1 MNLSIDNNAFGV
13 LTAPDS
19 VRIERLLPGPIERA
33 WAYLTESDKRR
44 LWLAGGEMDLRVG
57 GAVELNFDNNR
68 LTRNDDPPPAKYA
81 GDCVNTMRGR
91 ITAIEPPHRLSYT
104 WNEDSGSKSEV
115 SFELSEQ
122 AGGQVRLVLEH
133 RRLSNR
139 NGLVSVSGGW
149 HAHLGLLIDVLS
161 QRESEGFWRTHG
173 RLEAEYEQRIPQT

>member
-1 MNLSIDNNAFGV
+1 MNLPANDAFGV

-19 VRIERLLPGPIERA
+19 VRIERVLPGPIERV
-33 WAYLTESDKRR
+33 WAYLTESDKRGR
-44 LWLAGGEMDLRVG
+44 WLAAGDMDLRVG

-81 GDCVNTMRGR
+81 SDCVNTMRGR
-91 ITAIEPPHRLSYT
+91 ITAIDPPRLLSYT

-115 SFELSEQ
+115 TFELSER
-122 AGGQVRLVLEH
+122 GNDVHLVVEH
-133 RRLSNR
+133 RHLSNR

-149 HAHLGLLIDVLS
+149 HAHLGLLIDQLS

-173 RLEAEYEQRIPQT
+173 RLEAEYEKRIPQA

>member
-1 MNLSIDNNAFGV
+1 MNLSVNDAFGV

-19 VRIERLLPGPIERA
+19 VRIERLLPGPIERV
-33 WAYLTESDKRR
+33 WAYLTESDKRGR
-44 LWLAGGEMDLRVG
+44 WLAAGDMDLRAG

-68 LTRNDDPPPAKYA
+68 LTRNDIPPPAKYA
-81 GDCVNTMRGR
+81 SDCVNVMRGR
-91 ITAIEPPHRLSYT
+91 ITEIQPPHRLAYT
-104 WNEDSGSKSEV
+104 WNEESGSKSVV

-122 AGGQVRLVLEH
+122 GEQVRLVVEH
-133 RRLSNR
+133 RHLSNR

-173 RLEAEYEQRIPQT
+173 RLEAEYERIIPQA